1 MWCCGMA
8 WCDHFLVR
16 SGVAEEAVR
25 LLAGVPVIRRVAKR
39 RSEDGQ
45 HKVLTCEAEGSP
57 KPTVAWSV
65 NGTSV

>member
-1 MWCCGMA
+1 M
-8 WCDHFLVR
+8 L
-16 SGVAEEAVR
+16 
-25 LLAGVPVIRRVAKR
+25 LLAGIPVIRRLAKQR
-39 RSEDGQ
+39 GEDGQ